1 MQLLRALCET
11 METVVEGAGERYEGL
26 RDCAF
31 GEVESWASGTR
42 GKEED
47 YSSGDQISFGR

>member
-26 RDCAF
+26 RDRLF
-31 GEVESWASGTR
+31 EEVESWMSG
-42 GKEED
+42 GGEKG
-47 YSSGDQISFGR
+47 GDHGLGGQLGL